1 MPTILEVLR
10 GLMPEASNNTLRGLV
25 KDGRVT
31 IAGRK
36 AKTANDEV
44 EAGARVLV
52 LQKRAAVEHKLAP
65 LELVHEDDDIIVVD
79 KPRGLLTSTTAREKR
94 ATALQRIEEYLHAT
108 DRTKRVVAVH
118 RLDRDACGL
127 LVFAKSPRAVERLK
141 RQFFEHTVERQ
152 YLAIVRGHP
161 DPPEGRID
169 LALFE
174 RADGTSSERRS
185 RRIARRKRRRATAP
199 SSAAAR
205 TPCSKSSSRPA
216 AKHQIRAH
224 LSAIGHPL
232 VGDDAY
238 GRRQGRDAV
247 VRRVAG
253 VRSSDEARSG
263 CASNANR
270 RRRCARSKA
279 APGRRSFRRIAQ
291 AFDPRLDQLMLQRL
305 VR

>member
-174 RADGTSSERRS
+174 RADGTVRTAKPEDRAKEASTRYRTVERRGENAVLEVELETG
-185 RRIARRKRRRATAP
+185 R
-199 SSAAAR
+199 
-205 TPCSKSSSRPA
+205 
-216 AKHQIRAH
+216 KHQIRAH

-232 VGDDAY
+232 VGDEAY
-238 GRRQGRDAV
+238 GGGKGVMLLCAV
-247 VRRVAG
+247 
-253 VRSSDEARSG
+253 SL
-263 CASNANR
+263 
-270 RRRCARSKA
+270 
-279 APGRRSFRRIAQ
+279 
-291 AFDPRLDQLMLQRL
+291 AFDHPTKPKRMRFEREPPPEMQAENA
-305 VR
+305 